1 MEPLDTP
8 VLDNHLH
15 LDPVNG
21 RNVEAVEAFDSMGG
35 THLLVVNKPSW
46 MLADVADEPSLFRET
61 FDLTVEAVEA
71 ASEVLDGR
79 AWPVLGVHPAL
90 ISKLT
95 GRGYTPAE
103 ARDIMQEGL
112 DIAAEYV
119 ADGPALALKSGRP
132 HYEVGAPVWEASN
145 DVMKHA
151 FELAAETG
159 CAVQLHTE
167 GGTDFTDV
175 AEWAEDRGLPRERVV
190 KHYSEGRL
198 DGPIPSVLSDK
209 AELETAAQEGK
220 PFLMETDFIDDPDR
234 PGAVLGPKTVPRR
247 VRWLLEEGYDEA
259 VRNAHVDTPARV
271 YGIDTEG
278 TLSSAVSD

>member
-1 MEPLDTP
+1 MTDEPDTP
-8 VLDNHLH
+8 ILDNHLH
-15 LDPVNG
+15 LDPEHG
-21 RNVEAVEAFDSMGG
+21 RGIDAVEDFARAGG

-46 MLADVADEPSLFRET
+46 MLEDVGDDEAIFRAVFET
-61 FDLTVEAVEA
+61 TIDAVERA
-71 ASEVLDGR
+71 TEVLPGR

-103 ARDIMQEGL
+103 ARDIMRAGL
-112 DIAAEYV
+112 DVAAEYV

-132 HYEVGAPVWEASN
+132 HYDVGDPVWEASN

-151 FELAAETG
+151 FELGAETG

-167 GGTDFTDV
+167 GGQDFTDV
-175 AEWAEDRGLPRERVV
+175 AEWAENRGLPAKRVV

-198 DGPIPSVLSDK
+198 DGPTASVLADRD
-209 AELETAAQEGK
+209 ELEIAVEEHQ

-247 VRWLLEEGYDEA
+247 VDWMREEGYDDA
-259 VRNAHVDTPARV
+259 VRTAHVETPASV
-271 YGIDTEG
+271 YGIDTEA
-278 TLSSAVSD
+278 TL